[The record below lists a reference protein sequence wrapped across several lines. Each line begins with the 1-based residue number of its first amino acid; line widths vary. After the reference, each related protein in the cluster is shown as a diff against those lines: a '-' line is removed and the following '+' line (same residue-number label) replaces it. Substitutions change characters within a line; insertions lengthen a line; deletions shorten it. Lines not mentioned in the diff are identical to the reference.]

1 MEFKNGGLEDDF
13 PFQFKG
19 DFLGS
24 VLIFRAVH
32 VFGPRPS
39 FPYLW

>member
-13 PFQFKG
+13 PFQWG

-24 VLIFRAVH
+24 MLIFKAVH
-32 VFGPRPS
+32 VFGPGPS